1 MGHGGGFACGTA
13 GNDGVCAS
21 CNLLFYD
28 LLSLVVINLSIC
40 LKWCDQCNTGAFINC
55 HVFSPP
61 KYSKIV
67 GNTQYA
73 SPDPPECSY
82 RDVIWKNLVI
92 TSKEKEGLR

>member
-1 MGHGGGFACGTA
+1 MLLYNITGRT
-13 GNDGVCAS
+13 GVTIQPATIAHLWK
-21 CNLLFYD
+21 N
-28 LLSLVVINLSIC
+28 VHNIVGVINLSIC